1 MKGWYIK
8 WYTYERVTHLML
20 FKRVRQDD
28 KHSMNS
34 WTVDYLAIN
43 AVVEVQLEPP

>member
-1 MKGWYIK
+1 
-8 WYTYERVTHLML
+8 ML

-28 KHSMNS
+28 KQSMNG

-43 AVVEVQLEPP
+43 AGVEMQLEPP